1 MITLAKAKAWATTH
15 FLVQVSLTIITNDR
29 HLRSSLTI
37 VVYSRNMFIV
47 LARSVVHLQL
57 ARSTA
62 DEFRRT
68 RKAITSQGFEQFV
81 AVNYDRSI
89 ISYNSN
95 IMGASMKYFKNA
107 LAYLDTT
114 ISYNNK
120 LLETIAIKI
129 MIFLFFYNLVIILM
143 VVVLYHIS
151 GQAFIS

>member
-1 MITLAKAKAWATTH
+1 MW
-15 FLVQVSLTIITNDR
+15 FL
-29 HLRSSLTI
+29 
-37 VVYSRNMFIV
+37 
-47 LARSVVHLQL
+47 LQL
-57 ARSTA
+57 PRSAA

-68 RKAITSQGFEQFV
+68 RKAIASQGFEQFV
-81 AVNYDRSI
+81 AVIYDRSI

-95 IMGASMKYFKNA
+95 SMEASMKYFKNT
-107 LAYLDTT
+107 LAYLDTA

-120 LLETIAIKI
+120 LVETIAIRI